1 MAWRR
6 LGLIFTPD
14 GSLPWA
20 RSHAALPAP
29 IHVAGDRFR
38 IFYSARDDEKRS
50 HVGWVDIEVSETPRV
65 LDAATDPA
73 LAPGEGGTFDDSG
86 VGVGCI
92 VANDGVF
99 SLYYMGWNLDR
110 RGSWRN
116 AIGLARTRDLATPFE
131 RFSPGPILDRS
142 PEDPYTL
149 SYPSVHQTGSAD
161 WRMWYG
167 SNLAPATGNSDMQH
181 AIKLARSQD
190 GVRWTRD
197 GTVAVGF
204 SEVGEYALARPSV
217 TRVGGKLLMCF
228 ARRGE
233 RYQIGASLSED
244 GEIWTRIDGVMGL
257 QPSEGNGW
265 DSEMTC
271 YPALFWHRERLWLV
285 YNGNGYGATG
295 LGLAVWD
302 STLAL

>member
-6 LGLIFTPD
+6 LGVIFKPD

-29 IHVAGDRFR
+29 IHIAGDRFR
-38 IFYSARDDEKRS
+38 IFYSARDVEKRS
-50 HVGWVDIEVSETPRV
+50 HVGWVDIEVSEMPRV
-65 LDAATDPA
+65 LDAATDPV
-73 LAPGEGGTFDDSG
+73 LAPGEAGTFDDSG

-92 VANDGVF
+92 VADGGVF
-99 SLYYMGWNLDR
+99 FLYYMGWNLGLR
-110 RGSWRN
+110 SAWRN
-116 AIGLARTRDLATPFE
+116 AIGLARTDDPGKQFE

-149 SYPSVHQTGSAD
+149 SYPCVYRTGRGD
-161 WRMWYG
+161 WGMWYG

-181 AIKLARSQD
+181 AIKLARSHD

-197 GTVAVGF
+197 GAVAVGF
-204 SEVGEYALARPSV
+204 WEAGEYALARPSV
-217 TRVGGKLLMCF
+217 TRVGDKLLMCF
-228 ARRGE
+228 ACRGE
-233 RYQIGASLSED
+233 RYRIGASVSED
-244 GEIWTRIDGVMGL
+244 GETWTRIDAVMGL
-257 QPSEGNGW
+257 PSSEGSGW

-271 YPALFWHRERLWLV
+271 YPALFWHRERLWLA
-285 YNGNGYGATG
+285 YNGNGYGETG

-302 STLAL
+302 GTLAL